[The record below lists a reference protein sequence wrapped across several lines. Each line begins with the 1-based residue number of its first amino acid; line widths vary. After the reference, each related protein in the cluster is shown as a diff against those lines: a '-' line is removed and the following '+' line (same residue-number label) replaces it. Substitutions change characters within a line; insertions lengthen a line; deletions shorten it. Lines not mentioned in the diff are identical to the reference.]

1 MIEILEYI
9 SIVAPGA
16 VSVLGIIIGL
26 FAGGMKLKNIIDEFK
41 TDKDR
46 LVAALKASDSDYKK
60 KVDELIAQN
69 KELARVNSILVDQIA
84 KIKGYCDGK
93 NKTV

>member
-9 SIVAPGA
+9 STVAPGA
-16 VSVLGIIIGL
+16 VSVLGILISL
-26 FAGGMKLKNIIDEFK
+26 YAAGMKLKNIITEFK
-41 TDKDR
+41 TDKD
-46 LVAALKASDSDYKK
+46 LIVAELKASDSNYKK